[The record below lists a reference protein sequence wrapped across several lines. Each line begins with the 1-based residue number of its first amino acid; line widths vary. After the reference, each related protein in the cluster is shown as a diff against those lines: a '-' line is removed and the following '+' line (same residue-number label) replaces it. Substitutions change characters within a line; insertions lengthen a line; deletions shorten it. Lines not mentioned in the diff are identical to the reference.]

1 MASDFSYGFWRL
13 YARHRPRP
21 EFLQHQGRN
30 DHGCIDVNQE
40 GLKYLSEELSKL
52 KLTTIPSVGNFISF
66 NGQFNGKKLF
76 EALLRKGIIV
86 RQIDLYD
93 MPDFIRVTVGTMEQ
107 NQVFVSALK
116 ELL

>member
-1 MASDFSYGFWRL
+1 MLFRS
-13 YARHRPRP
+13 
-21 EFLQHQGRN
+21 
-30 DHGCIDVNQE
+30 
-40 GLKYLSEELSKL
+40 
-52 KLTTIPSVGNFISF
+52 NFISF
-66 NGQFNGKKLF
+66 NGQFNGKELF

-107 NQVFVSALK
+107 NQIFISALK

>member
-1 MASDFSYGFWRL
+1 MAISAIDDKEHIQKS
-13 YARHRPRP
+13 
-21 EFLQHQGRN
+21 
-30 DHGCIDVNQE
+30 IDVNQE

-52 KLTTIPSVGNFISF
+52 KLSIIPSVGNFISF
-66 NGQFNGKKLF
+66 HGQFNGKELF

-107 NQVFVSALK
+107 NQIFISALK